1 MNNTTNQAV
10 SDEKLEQLRLAVG
23 LHFSYGYGDLEE
35 KGLRFRLKRFL
46 HVFGVPLADTVTD
59 RQALA
64 AAAALWEKY
73 VPAVRVAVFGTG
85 PQVTI
90 AFSRRHDDPA
100 DALYVLAVAV
110 QAEEALPCI
119 ARERLKDEIF
129 QPIWKPAK
137 PD

>member
-1 MNNTTNQAV
+1 M
-10 SDEKLEQLRLAVG
+10 
-23 LHFSYGYGDLEE
+23 
-35 KGLRFRLKRFL
+35 KRFL

-64 AAAALWEKY
+64 AAAAIWEKY
-73 VPAVRVAVFGTG
+73 VPHVRVAVFGAG

-110 QAEEALPCI
+110 QAEDALQCI
-119 ARERLKDEIF
+119 AKERLTEEIF
-129 QPIWKPAK
+129 QPLWNPAK